1 MVLATNHILESSD
14 KSDYDAKIVNAAW
27 IAIPSFFKR
36 IHFFYDISLVGVKVI
51 FFSLLGMLYLP
62 ELVSTHR
69 QHMEN
74 GAAYK

>member
-36 IHFFYDISLVGVKVI
+36 IHFFYDIPLSRGKSYI
-51 FFSLLGMLYLP
+51 FFAIRDVIP
-62 ELVSTHR
+62 ARTCIDT
-69 QHMEN
+69 Q
-74 GAAYK
+74 AAHGKWSSI